1 MQTILL
7 QLLVQVILIL
17 VNAFF
22 AATEIAVI
30 SLNANKLRKL
40 EEEGDKL
47 APRLL
52 RMVED
57 SSSFLSTIQI
67 AITLSG
73 FLGAAFAGD
82 SFAEYLTDWLVSLGV
97 KVPVSVLD
105 TVSLVLVTMI
115 LSYFTLIFGELVP
128 KKIAMQ
134 KPMEMARLSC
144 RVVSAIA
151 VIARP
156 VVKLLALSTNG
167 VLRLL
172 HMKVNVEEEEVT
184 EDEIRMMID
193 LGNENGTID
202 ENEKELLHNVF
213 DFSDQTVSDVMTRA
227 VDVVSLPVDATREE
241 VLDTIQSS
249 GLSRFPVYGEDEND
263 VLGILN
269 ARDFLVS
276 CAEGENKSI
285 RELLRPAYLVPESLS
300 ADDLWKDMQ
309 RKKIHLSVVLDEYGE
324 LAGVVTIED
333 LLEEIVG
340 NIYDEFDPAEPPELE
355 QLEDGLWRVSGSL
368 SVEDLAEELDL
379 DLPEDEDYDTVGGM
393 VLSQLR
399 TIPEDGTHPVVE
411 VDGLELSVEQVEDH
425 RIRSVLLRKKEPD
438 TPDQGEEK
446 ST

>member
-7 QLLVQVILIL
+7 QLLLQVILIL

-47 APRLL
+47 APKLL
-52 RMVED
+52 HMVED

-97 KVPVSVLD
+97 TIPVSVLD
-105 TVSLVLVTMI
+105 TIALVLVTVI

-144 RVVSAIA
+144 RVVSTIA
-151 VIARP
+151 VVAKP

-172 HMKVNVEEEEVT
+172 HMKVDVEEEQVT

-193 LGNENGTID
+193 LGNESGSID
-202 ENEKELLHNVF
+202 TEEKELLHNVF
-213 DFSDQTVSDVMTRA
+213 DFTDQVVGDVMTRA
-227 VDVVSLPVDATREE
+227 ADVTVLWEDEERNE
-241 VLDTIQSS
+241 VLETIRTS
-249 GLSRFPVYGEDEND
+249 GLSRYPVCGEDAND
-263 VLGILN
+263 IVGVLY
-269 ARDFLVS
+269 ARDFLLDV
-276 CAEGENKSI
+276 ADNGNKSVKD
-285 RELLRPAYLVPESLS
+285 LMRPAYLVPESLD
-300 ADDLWKDMQ
+300 ADDLLQDMQ
-309 RKKIHLSVVLDEYGE
+309 RKKIHLAVVMDEYGGF
-324 LAGVVTIED
+324 AGVITVED

-340 NIYDEFDPAEPPELE
+340 NIYDEYDPAEPPELE
-355 QLEDGLWRVSGSL
+355 QLEDGLWRASGSL
-368 SVEDLAEELDL
+368 NVEDLGEALGMEI
-379 DLPEDEDYDTVGGM
+379 PESEDYDTLGGM
-393 VLSQLR
+393 VLSCLR
-399 TIPEDGTHPVVE
+399 TIPEDGSKPRVSVNGLDIQVE
-411 VDGLELSVEQVEDH
+411 KVEDH
-425 RIRSVLLRKKEPD
+425 RIQSALIRKEEPVV
-438 TPDQGEEK
+438 QEEPK
-446 ST
+446 T